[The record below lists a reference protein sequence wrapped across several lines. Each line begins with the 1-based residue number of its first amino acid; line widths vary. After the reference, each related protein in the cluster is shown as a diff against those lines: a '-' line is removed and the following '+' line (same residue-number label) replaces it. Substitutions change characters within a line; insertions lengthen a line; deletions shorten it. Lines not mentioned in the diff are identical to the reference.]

1 ILLALHNYHDANRA
15 FPAAVFDRDGQPL
28 LSWRVLILPLLD
40 EGKLFSEFHLN
51 EPWDSPHNKELIDKI
66 PNVYRSFEPGSP
78 GGGKTTILGVAG
90 DHGFFRGKTG
100 TKITD
105 ITDGTSSTIAIVDV
119 RPAAAVVWTRPDDF
133 NADGGIETIRR
144 TLFPDGRDGC
154 WV

>member
-1 ILLALHNYHDANRA
+1 
-15 FPAAVFDRDGQPL
+15 
-28 LSWRVLILPLLD
+28 
-40 EGKLFSEFHLN
+40 FSEFHLN

-119 RPAAAVVWTRPDDF
+119 RPAAAVVWPRPDDF

-154 WV
+154 WVGIADGSVLYLDKQSSDERLKAFLTIDGREPLPPQ